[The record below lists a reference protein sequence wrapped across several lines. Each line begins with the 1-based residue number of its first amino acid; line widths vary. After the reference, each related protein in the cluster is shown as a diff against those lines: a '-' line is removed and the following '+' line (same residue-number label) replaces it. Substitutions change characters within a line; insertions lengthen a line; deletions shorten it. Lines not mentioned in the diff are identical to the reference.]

1 MQTYNNESTYKQTAK
16 TYKKNKQHTKNTTEL
31 PFFDKNQINIQENI
45 KQQKQFKQTCK
56 TITTNI

>member
-1 MQTYNNESTYKQTAK
+1 MKAHTNKQQKHT
-16 TYKKNKQHTKNTTEL
+16 KKNKQHTKNTTKL

-45 KQQKQFKQTCK
+45 KQQKQFKQTRK